1 MDKNQDTSILGRKID
16 MTVRQDLTAEEL
28 ETHLY
33 EQLEFLEA
41 SADAYDR
48 GSVAEAK
55 RIAVVARVLCH
66 GSRTSHALLSQ
77 LGRHDGQYL
86 STAIPHEPTNIATHS
101 GLTAMG
107 LGGEEQGYFAP
118 LDETPIHHWLPFDQ
132 WWNETIM
139 VDDRRNKLT
148 RRDLVLTAANQDGG
162 AHVDPSLDERYARIT
177 KENSLAWVVQTP
189 TGSQPIPNAE
199 KVALRQIGHELLRTF
214 KPDYRKAIKRKTG
227 AIMMGAMTFN
237 AASAP
242 PTPVFPAAG
251 RNDPCPCGSG
261 RKYKKCHGGVAR

>member
-1 MDKNQDTSILGRKID
+1 MAE
-16 MTVRQDLTAEEL
+16 RQDLTAQEL
-28 ETHLY
+28 EAHLL

-41 SADAYDR
+41 SADAYDNGR
-48 GSVAEAK
+48 LAEAK

-66 GSRTSHALLSQ
+66 ESRTSHALLSQ
-77 LGRHDGQYL
+77 LGRHNGQYL
-86 STAIPHEPTNIATHS
+86 STAIPHEPTNMGTHS

-107 LGGEEQGYFAP
+107 IGGEEQGYFAP
-118 LDETPIHHWLPFDQ
+118 LDDTPLPHWLPFDE
-132 WWNETIM
+132 WWTETVV
-139 VDDRRNKLT
+139 VDDRRNRLS

-189 TGSQPIPNAE
+189 TGSRPIPNAE
-199 KVALRQIGHELLRTF
+199 KAALRQIGHELLRTF
-214 KPDYRKAIKRKTG
+214 RPNYRKSIERKTEV
-227 AIMMGAMTFN
+227 IMMGGMSFN

-242 PTPVFPAAG
+242 PIPVFPVVG

-261 RKYKKCHGGVAR
+261 RKFKKCHGAVVR